1 MKRPTCC
8 QHRRRCTST
17 NHLPLL
23 RGVLL
28 FGGAKSPRLVCFD
41 ALAGQIDERMV
52 LVNRAELADFEQE
65 AKNRVLADSRH
76 PNDRAN
82 RVAFDQSAKD
92 DSTAGVSEL
101 VHTC

>member
-1 MKRPTCC
+1 
-8 QHRRRCTST
+8 
-17 NHLPLL
+17 
-23 RGVLL
+23 
-28 FGGAKSPRLVCFD
+28 
-41 ALAGQIDERMV
+41 MV